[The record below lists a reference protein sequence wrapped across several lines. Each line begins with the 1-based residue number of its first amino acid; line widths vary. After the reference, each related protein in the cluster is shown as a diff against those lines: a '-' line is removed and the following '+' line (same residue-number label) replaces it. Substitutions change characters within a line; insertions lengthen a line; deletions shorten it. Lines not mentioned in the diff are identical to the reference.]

1 MRLLL
6 DVLQGVGV
14 SAATGIRPFL
24 PALLVGALAADDL
37 GVDFDGTSFAFLES
51 PWFLLLL
58 AVGLVASV
66 LLRGRLEDGPGRD
79 VLRAIGVALGAL
91 LFAATLDD
99 RFDVWWPGLIGGIL
113 CAAFA
118 AAVATAFFRRVRT
131 RLDPDAAGALP
142 IYAESAAVVAAGLSV
157 LFPPFAVVVVGFLI
171 FLLRGG
177 KRREGEKF
185 AGLRILR

>member
-58 AVGLVASV
+58 AVGLVASF
-66 LLRGRLEDGPGRD
+66 LLRGRLEDGAGRD

-91 LFAATLDD
+91 LFAGTLDD
-99 RFDVWWPGLIGGIL
+99 RFDVWWPGLIGGVI

-131 RLDPDAAGALP
+131 RLDPEAAGALP
-142 IYAESAAVVAAGLSV
+142 VYAESAAVLAAGLSV